1 MSLTGKQREGGVASL
16 EGGANWFF
24 PPAKL
29 QHMMDRS
36 RSYIYCGH
44 NILDRVRKSA
54 EGGAPV
60 ASQLVQ
66 PMQSGPFEKKIS
78 EGKMQLGLVGENT
91 IWDVYL

>member
-1 MSLTGKQREGGVASL
+1 MSDQLQPEGEVL
-16 EGGANWFF
+16 
-24 PPAKL
+24 L
-29 QHMMDRS
+29 QVVLQEV
-36 RSYIYCGH
+36 
-44 NILDRVRKSA
+44 LDRVRKSA